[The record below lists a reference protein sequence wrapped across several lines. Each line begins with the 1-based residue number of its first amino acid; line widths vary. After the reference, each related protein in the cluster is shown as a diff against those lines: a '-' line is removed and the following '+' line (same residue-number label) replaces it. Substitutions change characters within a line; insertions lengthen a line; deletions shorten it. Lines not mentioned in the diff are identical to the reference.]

1 MEVLS
6 CLGIE
11 YYVIA
16 DFDILHNG
24 LEQIDVFIEMYSQE
38 KLNDI
43 RNTLNEII
51 PIDEPWIKSKDI
63 REKLLKPDKS
73 MDAKSL
79 CTVIDEICATEEYND
94 KLKEIWLYVRPKV
107 TKKVNY
113 RILENYEDIKTK
125 VYNYIDKLKASN
137 IFILKKGELEDY
149 ITDDGQKIIEDLGF
163 ANQKELKIIKL
174 SELVNNGDIEIEQV
188 LDIEDYVEVI
198 KRLKSNS

>member
-1 MEVLS
+1 
-6 CLGIE
+6 
-11 YYVIA
+11 
-16 DFDILHNG
+16 
-24 LEQIDVFIEMYSQE
+24 
-38 KLNDI
+38 
-43 RNTLNEII
+43 
-51 PIDEPWIKSKDI
+51 
-63 REKLLKPDKS
+63 

-94 KLKEIWLYVRPKV
+94 KLKEIWQYVRPKV

-137 IFILKKGELEDY
+137 IFTLKKGELEDY

-188 LDIEDYVEVI
+188 LDIEDYIEVI
-198 KRLKSNS
+198 QKLKFNS

>member
-1 MEVLS
+1 
-6 CLGIE
+6 
-11 YYVIA
+11 
-16 DFDILHNG
+16 
-24 LEQIDVFIEMYSQE
+24 
-38 KLNDI
+38 
-43 RNTLNEII
+43 
-51 PIDEPWIKSKDI
+51 
-63 REKLLKPDKS
+63 
-73 MDAKSL
+73 
-79 CTVIDEICATEEYND
+79 VIDEICATEEYND

-198 KRLKSNS
+198 KRLKFNS

>member
-1 MEVLS
+1 
-6 CLGIE
+6 
-11 YYVIA
+11 
-16 DFDILHNG
+16 
-24 LEQIDVFIEMYSQE
+24 
-38 KLNDI
+38 
-43 RNTLNEII
+43 
-51 PIDEPWIKSKDI
+51 
-63 REKLLKPDKS
+63 
-73 MDAKSL
+73 
-79 CTVIDEICATEEYND
+79 
-94 KLKEIWLYVRPKV
+94 VRPKV